1 MWNWELYL
9 GLMGTVASLFAA
21 TVLLSLPIASRRSRV
36 LMALLLFLLSS
47 YGIGCHLTA
56 TGGFERF
63 PHLQQVGS
71 TLSMAFMPLLY
82 LYAKERANS
91 DRRLGLADLLHA
103 LPFVMQTLI
112 RLPFF
117 ARTAAEKLSS
127 PLPSWDAYLN
137 RLSLLALALGYALAM
152 IAMHRRH
159 EAALP
164 EQESRLEGRHLTWLL
179 LLTFGWGLV
188 YAISAWEMF
197 KGALPGLSSGGLA
210 GLLTL
215 TTAYLAL
222 TRAGALAFSPSKYR
236 ENVDSAPTNEAH
248 ADEADPVPAQ
258 PDDRAEPA
266 PTKSGLL
273 SPAREQEILARV
285 QEYMATE
292 RPYLEPDLTLADL
305 AGRLRLPPTYV
316 SRALNNQLG
325 RNFYT
330 FINEHRVEAAK
341 NLLQEDAHRNV
352 LEVAL
357 DTGFGSKSTFNSVF
371 KKFTGLTPS
380 EFRKT
385 GTTARAAQ
393 LL

>member
-1 MWNWELYL
+1 MWDLEIYI
-9 GLMGTVASLFAA
+9 GFTGTVAALFSAF
-21 TVLLSLPIASRRSRV
+21 VLLSSPTGARRSRIW
-36 LMALLLFLLSS
+36 MALLLILLSS
-47 YGIGCHLTA
+47 YGIGCHLTDM
-56 TGGFERF
+56 GGFERY

-82 LYAKERANS
+82 LYAKERV
-91 DRRLGLADLLHA
+91 DPGRRFRAADLLHA

-117 ARTAAEKLSS
+117 ARTAAEKLRD
-127 PLPSWDAYLN
+127 PVPQWEGGLN
-137 RLSLLALALGYALAM
+137 RLSLLAMAIGYAIAM

-188 YAISAWEMF
+188 YAINAWEIF
-197 KGALPGLSSGGLA
+197 LGPVPPLSSGVLA
-210 GLLTL
+210 GLLTF
-215 TTAYLAL
+215 TTGYLAL
-222 TRAGALAFSPSKYR
+222 TKAGALAFSPSKYR
-236 ENVDSAPTNEAH
+236 KNIDSASINEAQSG
-248 ADEADPVPAQ
+248 EADPVPTE
-258 PDDRAEPA
+258 PDQAEPA
-266 PTKSGLL
+266 PSKSGLL
-273 SPAREQEILARV
+273 SLEREQEILARV
-285 QEYMATE
+285 QDFMATE
-292 RPYLEPDLTLADL
+292 RPYLEPDLNLADL

-325 RNFYT
+325 QNFYT

-341 NLLQEDAHRNV
+341 RRLQEDAHRNV

-357 DTGFGSKSTFNSVF
+357 ATGFGSKSTFNSVF

-385 GTTARAAQ
+385 GTTERAEQ